1 MTRKRKRRRTEY
13 VLLDWARV
21 VDEVIQTVN
30 QTRKPTLDCFTAVIA
45 GDVVKVSSSGRFE
58 TVAESQ
64 QVHGHWLPAQ
74 FTLESS
80 QARYVVR
87 VDLVRRERQT
97 ERTRKAL
104 AAWAAGDVRNATLP
118 VRWTLLYVAT
128 KSPRVVHARQ
138 LTEQYALQ
146 LTQVTVLPLPPQP
159 GRLGQAAVSA
169 RAQVAPS
176 DLLRVALDAAQL
188 HGVLR
193 SAAGSQYPSDVG
205 RLQARRRPVDPATIP
220 ATRQAHTL
228 ELLRLVRDVHQ
239 AAPHGSKLPAV
250 MQHQQWER
258 SKAEKLVRESQ
269 ERLQWGLAH
278 ERSKKSTTQRN
289 KGGKT

>member
-13 VLLDWARV
+13 VLLDWAPF
-21 VDEVIQTVN
+21 VDELHLSTSTSRRVM
-30 QTRKPTLDCFTAVIA
+30 DCRQAVIA
-45 GDVVKVSSSGRFE
+45 GEVVRRSSSGRFE

-74 FTLESS
+74 FVLESS

-87 VDLVRRERQT
+87 VDLVLRERQT

-118 VRWTLLYVAT
+118 VRWTRLYVAA
-128 KSPRVVHARQ
+128 KSPRVVHAQ
-138 LTEQYALQ
+138 LLTEQYALQ
-146 LTQVTVLPLPPQP
+146 VTRVTVLPLSEQP
-159 GRLGQAAVSA
+159 GRLPQAAVTA
-169 RAQVAPS
+169 KQIVPG
-176 DLLRVALDAAQL
+176 DLLRAALDAAQL

-220 ATRQAHTL
+220 ATRQAHTP

-239 AAPHGSKLPAV
+239 AAPYGDKLPAV
-250 MQHQQWER
+250 MQR
-258 SKAEKLVRESQ
+258 LRCNRRKAEQLVRESQ

-278 ERSKKSTTQRN
+278 ERSKSTKQRN
-289 KGGKT
+289 KGGN